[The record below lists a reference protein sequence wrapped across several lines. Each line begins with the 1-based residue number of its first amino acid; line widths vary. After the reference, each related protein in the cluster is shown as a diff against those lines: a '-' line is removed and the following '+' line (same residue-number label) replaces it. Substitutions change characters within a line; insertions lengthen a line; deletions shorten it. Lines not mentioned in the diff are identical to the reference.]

1 MSESADRES
10 LNNCITNFMDN
21 MDVQITD
28 FENNFRQNRRKNQ
41 SSLKIKHKLK
51 E

>member
-21 MDVQITD
+21 MDVQITH
-28 FENNFRQNRRKNQ
+28 FENNFRQNEA
-41 SSLKIKHKLK
+41 KISQALRLNIN
-51 E
+51 